1 MSFEEKQ
8 TWASALIGI
17 AIYGIYLVVIFQ
29 RAGDAPLHTVSY
41 AYPMLIAMGCMI
53 AALIVFTVMD
63 HVMDHVMDQIDSH
76 REKGLS
82 NGSHREHRQKDERD
96 IQIYRYGQT
105 IGYGVQSFAFLTV
118 LGLVLLE
125 LPHFWIGQA
134 LFFSC
139 FLELSIKSAAKICAY
154 RRGFQQW

>member
-17 AIYGIYLVVIFQ
+17 AAYGAYVAAIFH

-41 AYPMLIAMGCMI
+41 AAPMLMAMGAVIASMI
-53 AALIVFTVMD
+53 AFNVIDRIAARVGHEYAASRGEHVQTV
-63 HVMDHVMDQIDSH
+63 SR
-76 REKGLS
+76 REYD
-82 NGSHREHRQKDERD
+82 QKDERD
-96 IQIYRYGQT
+96 IQIFRYGQT
-105 IGYGVQSFAFLTV
+105 IGYGVQSVAFLTI
-118 LGLVLLE
+118 LGMVVYE
-125 LPHFWIGQA
+125 LPYFWIGQA

-139 FLELSIKSAAKICAY
+139 FLELAIKSAAKICAY